1 MSVVYVRKDEKIL
14 TMCSDFVPRH
24 DSFGWPW
31 SADWGMCFS
40 IYCWLLWK
48 LRCNVIFYVD
58 YVDRDGVLERGSRL
72 IDECEEA
79 FALVMLKPNAVKQ
92 GGSLWEMPAAGL
104 G

>member
-1 MSVVYVRKDEKIL
+1 MCRVAMEREKGIY
-14 TMCSDFVPRH
+14 
-24 DSFGWPW
+24 FGINLYGFDGGR